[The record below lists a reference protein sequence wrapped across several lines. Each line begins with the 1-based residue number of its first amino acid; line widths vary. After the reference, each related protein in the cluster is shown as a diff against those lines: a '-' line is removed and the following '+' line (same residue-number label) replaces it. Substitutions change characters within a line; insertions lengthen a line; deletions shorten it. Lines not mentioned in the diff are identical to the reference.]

1 MITVITSRANPL
13 VLQYAALKT
22 SQERYAQ
29 SLFVAEGA
37 RVCTTLYEQGM
48 KLRHIL
54 FTPDHEHQMIQQF
67 PFEQCIRVTPQI
79 IEKIATTE
87 TPSGIVGIFE
97 IPEEPNPATIT
108 PGLVLAEVST
118 PGNMGTL
125 IRTAAAMGVTSV
137 VVVEGSDPWSPKVV
151 QATAGAIG
159 AVTLFQWS
167 WKELMEYSRT
177 YKIPLCGLVV
187 AGGKT
192 PQEIPLRKSLL
203 VVGNEAHGLP
213 TPWQKEC
220 TYGMTIPMPGNGE
233 SLNAAIAGSIALYI
247 GYGLQQTPIA
257 HLTD

>member
-1 MITVITSRANPL
+1 MITVISSRANPL
-13 VLQYAALKT
+13 VLQYAALKN

-37 RVCTTLYEQGM
+37 RVCATLYAHGI
-48 KLRHIL
+48 KLRHLL
-54 FTPDHEHQMIQQF
+54 FTPEHEQQMIKQF
-67 PFEQCIRVTPQI
+67 PLDLCVRVTPQI

-125 IRTAAAMGVTSV
+125 IRTAAAMGVKSV

-167 WKELMEYSRT
+167 WKELMQYT
-177 YKIPLCGLVV
+177 KQYNIPLCGLVV
-187 AGGKT
+187 NGGKK
-192 PQEIPLRKSLL
+192 PQEVPLNKSLL
-203 VVGNEAHGLP
+203 VIGNEAHGLP
-213 TPWQKEC
+213 AAWQKEC
-220 TYGMTIPMPGNGE
+220 TYGMTIPMPGNTE

-247 GYGLQQTPIA
+247 GYGKQE
-257 HLTD
+257 

>member
-22 SQERYAQ
+22 AQERYAQ
-29 SLFVAEGA
+29 SLFIAEGA
-37 RVCTTLYEQGM
+37 RMCTTLYSHGM

-54 FTPDHEHQMIQQF
+54 FTPEHEHQMIQQF
-67 PFEQCIRVTPQI
+67 PFEQCVRVTPQI
-79 IEKIATTE
+79 IEKIALTE

-97 IPEEPNPATIT
+97 IPEEPNPSAIT

-125 IRTAAAMGVTSV
+125 IRTAAAMGVKSV

-167 WKELMEYSRT
+167 WKELMLHSHT
-177 YKIPLCGLVV
+177 YKIPLCSLLVS
-187 AGGKT
+187 GGKT
-192 PQEIPLRKSLL
+192 PQEVPLRKSLL
-203 VVGNEAHGLP
+203 IVGNEAHGLP
-213 TPWQKEC
+213 IAWQKEC
-220 TYGMTIPMPGNGE
+220 AYGMTIPMPGHSE

-247 GYGLQQTPIA
+247 GYGLQQA
-257 HLTD
+257 QN